1 MSIIF
6 QFYRMWTSLFLH
18 AGLVHLTVT
27 VAVQFFLMRDLER
40 MCGPLRIGL
49 IYLGSGIIGNL
60 ASAIFVPFR
69 AESGPA
75 GAQFGLLAAL
85 VIEAVNVWPML
96 TR

>member
-1 MSIIF
+1 
-6 QFYRMWTSLFLH
+6 
-18 AGLVHLTVT
+18 
-27 VAVQFFLMRDLER
+27 MRDLER
-40 MCGPLRIGL
+40 MCGPIRMPL
-49 IYLGSGIIGNL
+49 IYFGSGIIGNL

-75 GAQFGLLAAL
+75 GSQFGLLAAL